1 MKNYQEDSWTFR
13 DLVNPDHSALLVID
27 MQNDYCNE
35 KGVLGKMG
43 IDVSMVKEM
52 AHRLVNFLTIA
63 RDRGIFIIH
72 TRNIHDS
79 WTESPALRW
88 KHKNARTKIK
98 STAKANTWGAE
109 WYEGHRE
116 FQPTPNEYVIS
127 KHRYSAFINTD
138 LDLVLRSNRIRT
150 LIITGTATNVCVE
163 STAREGFMRDY
174 NIVLVKDCVASGHID
189 LHNAT
194 LKNIELLFGSV
205 AVSNEIVEDW
215 SK

>member
-1 MKNYQEDSWTFR
+1 LKRDQEDSWTFR

-35 KGVLGKMG
+35 KGALGKMG

-88 KHKNARTKIK
+88 KHNNARTKIK

-109 WYEGHRE
+109 WYEGHSE
-116 FQPTPNEYVIS
+116 FQPTLNEYVIS

-163 STAREGFMRDY
+163 STAREGFMLDY

-205 AVSNEIVEDW
+205 AVSNEIVDAW